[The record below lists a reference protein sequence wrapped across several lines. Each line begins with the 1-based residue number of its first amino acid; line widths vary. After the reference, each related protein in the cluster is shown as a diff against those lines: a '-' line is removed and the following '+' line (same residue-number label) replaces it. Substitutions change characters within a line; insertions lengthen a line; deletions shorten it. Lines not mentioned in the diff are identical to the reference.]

1 MAINILSL
9 NTPEATLIRPA
20 NAPVAYRI
28 DQNKI
33 KADLQ
38 RAKENG
44 EVKDL
49 LQLSGAA
56 QEKISSMEKADSRQK
71 TDYSVDAFFR
81 KDMPK
86 IQNEDGTYS
95 VGGVTFTQDELEKA
109 RTVMKAAVEEISAGP
124 GKGTTLDY
132 RDYAAMAIA
141 EASVNKFAQE
151 NFNEDQQKVIA
162 KAMQEYN
169 EGLEELQE
177 DALSNM
183 TLVKNDY
190 GTLSN
195 YYGLSQVLD
204 QNLADALN
212 KMKDE
217 ISKMTGRQYA
227 KSVAGMTTGV
237 VQTATNTKLINNI
250 KAAFSDLDL
259 NDKAAVDSAM
269 KKYQELVK
277 PAYLANGADS
287 RSINRLLQKDT
298 GAFEQMIEKIRL
310 SQAYKHI
317 DFSV

>member
-9 NTPEATLIRPA
+9 NMPEATLIRPT

-49 LQLSGAA
+49 LQLSGVA
-56 QEKISSMEKADSRQK
+56 QEKISSIEKTDSKQK
-71 TDYSVDAFFR
+71 TDYAVDAFFR

-95 VGGVTFTQDELEKA
+95 VGGVAFTEDELEKA
-109 RTVMKAAVEEISAGP
+109 RTVMKAAVNEISAGP

-132 RDYAAMAIA
+132 RDYASMAIA
-141 EASVNKFAQE
+141 ETSVNKFAQE
-151 NFNEDQQKVIA
+151 NFNEAQQKVIA

-177 DALSNM
+177 NTLSNM

-204 QNLADALN
+204 QNMADALN

-217 ISKMTGRQYA
+217 ISRITGRQYT
-227 KSVAGMTTGV
+227 KSVAGVATGV
-237 VQTATNTKLINNI
+237 VQTATNTELIYNI
-250 KAAFSDLDL
+250 KSAFSNLDL
-259 NDKAAVDSAM
+259 NDKASVDGAM

-277 PAYLANGADS
+277 PAYLANAVEPG
-287 RSINRLLQKDT
+287 SINRLLQKDT
-298 GAFEQMIEKIRL
+298 GAFEQMIEKIKL

>member
-9 NTPEATLIRPA
+9 NTPEATLIKPA
-20 NAPVAYRI
+20 NAPISYRI

-44 EVKDL
+44 EIKDL
-49 LQLSGAA
+49 LQLSGVA
-56 QEKISSMEKADSRQK
+56 QEKISSMKKADNVQR

-95 VGGVTFTQDELEKA
+95 VGGAAFTTEELEKA
-109 RTVMKAAVEEISAGP
+109 RTVMKAAADEISAGP

-132 RDYAAMAIA
+132 RDYASMAIA
-141 EASVNKFAQE
+141 EASVNRFAQE

-162 KAMQEYN
+162 KAMKEYN

-177 DALSNM
+177 DAFSNM
-183 TLVKNDY
+183 KLVKNDY
-190 GTLSN
+190 GNLSN

-204 QNLADALN
+204 QNQADVLN
-212 KMKDE
+212 KMKE
-217 ISKMTGRQYA
+217 ELSKITGRQYT
-227 KSVAGMTTGV
+227 KSVAGVTTGV
-237 VQTATNTKLINNI
+237 VQAATNTELISNV
-250 KAAFSDLDL
+250 KTVFSDIDL
-259 NDKAAVDSAM
+259 SDKDAVDSAM
-269 KKYQELVK
+269 KKYRALVK

-287 RSINRLLQKDT
+287 RSVNRMLQNDT
-298 GAFEQMIEKIRL
+298 DSFAAMIEKIKL